1 MRSPTGL
8 ESREGRPH
16 GDGDLVVV
24 GGRESRLQGE
34 GGQVVQRSDRG
45 GTRDVDR
52 RKRLWT
58 WLSGYRRAVHLETC
72 THGSEGG
79 GGDGAVKQPR
89 RPPTLLAV
97 PSLGVAS
104 FALRATP

>member
-1 MRSPTGL
+1 M
-8 ESREGRPH
+8 
-16 GDGDLVVV
+16 
-24 GGRESRLQGE
+24 
-34 GGQVVQRSDRG
+34 
-45 GTRDVDR
+45 DR

-89 RPPTLLAV
+89 RPPTLPAV
-97 PSLGVAS
+97 WTQEPDSSSARRDAYGASVDPTNVAS
-104 FALRATP
+104 LRTSEGWHLGEVADGAPG